1 MAKTYQPTEAM
12 QVNSSRGKALK
23 KKKKSERS
31 YEAPYEMTAKSFN
44 QELTLDDVKATYRFL
59 VKQKEKINKYNVDI
73 DGEATEEYL
82 DWLDAGATAGLAWT
96 TSILQEEGILKS
108 VTQEIEKSA
117 TEIVEKDKWDN
128 ISVSKAVD
136 EELMQ
141 VTYVAMVEGID
152 AHADYVDEDEIRK
165 AKESFN
171 KSDQKC
177 KMFHMWDTNG
187 AEVIESYQSPVD
199 FILNDRFISKGTWLM
214 TFQVFSEELWKMIK
228 DGTINGIS
236 IGAMAQCIKLE
247 EDDNDST

>member
-23 KKKKSERS
+23 KKKKEGRS
-31 YEAPYEMTAKSFN
+31 YSAPYEMTAKSFN
-44 QELTLDDVKATYRFL
+44 QELSLEDVKSIYRFL
-59 VKQKEKINKYNVDI
+59 VKQKEKINKYNVDA

-82 DWLDAGATAGLAWT
+82 DWLDAGATAGLAWST
-96 TSILQEEGILKS
+96 NILVEEGILKS
-108 VTQEIEKSA
+108 ITQEIEKSVLES
-117 TEIVEKDKWDN
+117 TEKDKWDN
-128 ISVSKAVD
+128 IAVRKCAD

-141 VTYVAMVEGID
+141 VTFVAMVEGID
-152 AHADYVDEDEIRK
+152 AHADYVDENEIRK

-171 KSDQKC
+171 KSDMRC

-214 TFQVFSEELWKMIK
+214 TFQVYSQELWKMIK
-228 DGTINGIS
+228 DEQINGIS
-236 IGAMAQCIKLE
+236 IGAMAQCIVIE
-247 EDDNDST
+247 EDDNDSA